1 MSSELKN
8 RASENDLESVLRGLA
23 SADAEARQLVDGL
36 TDKQLN
42 WHPNGT
48 AWSVAQCLDHLAQV
62 NVLYTSALSEAVRGR
77 KPKSGARTTA
87 IHPGWLARWFIRTM
101 EPPPRKKFQA
111 QKRVMPVRDRRGDE
125 VLQAFIAA
133 HDEVRALIHDSQ
145 NLDLNRIRF
154 RNPFVRIFHFTVGTG
169 LLVIS
174 AHDRRHLWQARQ
186 VLALMKAD
194 SAGDG
199 GASVG

>member
-1 MSSELKN
+1 MSSESKN
-8 RASENDLESVLRGLA
+8 RASENDLESVLRDLA
-23 SADAEARQLVDGL
+23 SADAEARQLVEGL
-36 TDKQLN
+36 SDEQLN

-62 NVLYTSALSEAVRGR
+62 NVLYTSALSEAVRGH
-77 KPKSGARTTA
+77 KPKSGASTTA

-101 EPPPRKKFQA
+101 DPPPRKKFQA
-111 QKRVMPVRDRRGDE
+111 PKKVMPVRHRRGDE

-133 HDEVRALIHDSQ
+133 HDHVRALILESQ

-169 LLVIS
+169 LLVIG

-186 VLALMKAD
+186 VLALMKAG
-194 SAGDG
+194 SAGA
-199 GASVG
+199 GAHP